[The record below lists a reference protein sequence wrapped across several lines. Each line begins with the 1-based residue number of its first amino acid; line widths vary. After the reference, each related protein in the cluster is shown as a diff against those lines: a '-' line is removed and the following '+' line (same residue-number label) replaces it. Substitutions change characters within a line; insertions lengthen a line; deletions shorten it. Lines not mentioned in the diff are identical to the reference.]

1 MHFHN
6 MSYKFKCVVCRAL
19 IMWWKYNL
27 YQCTLKICHAQSQ
40 RSCWSQSKE
49 GTLWTGLEFIH
60 VQLMLF
66 WRCLHSC
73 FSCIYQ
79 ICQQKNEFIDL
90 LQFNAC
96 SDYISS
102 KEDSL
107 LLGEIREPEWL
118 YIIDHCS
125 SFVARVCNAC
135 FSQVFE
141 RRTLRF
147 MNILSKRR
155 ACWFAICSY

>member
-1 MHFHN
+1 M
-6 MSYKFKCVVCRAL
+6 
-19 IMWWKYNL
+19 NL
-27 YQCTLKICHAQSQ
+27 VFVNPGIY
-40 RSCWSQSKE
+40 SCAVDAF
-49 GTLWTGLEFIH
+49 LE
-60 VQLMLF
+60 VSTQLFLPF
-66 WRCLHSC
+66 LSNLPAK
-73 FSCIYQ
+73 
-79 ICQQKNEFIDL
+79 KNEFIDL

-102 KEDSL
+102 REDSL

-155 ACWFAICSY
+155 AC